1 MLHGIEYRRSEKV
14 CSIWAAIIIV
24 IISTFIITNIITIR
38 VVYPMNIP
46 RLQKTP
52 HKPRT
57 VMNKTNQKTCIPQ

>member
-1 MLHGIEYRRSEKV
+1 MLHGIEYRRWEKV
-14 CSIWAAIIIV
+14 CSIWADIIIV
-24 IISTFIITNIITIR
+24 IISTFITNIITTR

-46 RLQKTP
+46 RLQETP